1 MTRTDDEKKILVIYY
16 IEMRTRYFNKFAN
29 IIFTQLIKEKHPIL
43 SHNKKIIENIEKIEK
58 NVAKSG
64 SSHWSYRKSNFSFGK
79 ILGYERKI
87 ILPKE
92 KLDLLIEQADR
103 DKTKSTVLGL
113 GSEIDLFPISVS
125 EKRLGLFPDD
135 GLFSMFKVLTNKD
148 ILAKIVV
155 ENERIKSFLKEISNI
170 SLSLSGRVGGVR
182 IVPEQTESY
191 TRGASVVSLELKDI
205 TKIYEYSQKDLILF
219 LTDTDAAIKDI
230 NIIISSSIDDIIS
243 LRDEYLKKMWIFHL
257 KHKFNDNIL
266 EYPLYLNL
274 VESIGPN
281 FTGGRIVKQG
291 KKEILGKL
299 RCIYKIPGS
308 RKEYIKY
315 KAMFITV
322 TDYKRINT
330 IN

>member
-1 MTRTDDEKKILVIYY
+1 MTRTNDEKKILVIYY
-16 IEMRTRYFNKFAN
+16 IEMRTRYFNEFAN

-43 SHNKKIIENIEKIEK
+43 SHNKEIIENIENI
-58 NVAKSG
+58 VAKSG
-64 SSHWSYRKSNFSFGK
+64 SSHWSYSKYNIF
-79 ILGYERKI
+79 GYEIKF
-87 ILPKE
+87 LPNE

-103 DKTKSTVLGL
+103 FKTKSTVLGSTL
-113 GSEIDLFPISVS
+113 KILAS

-135 GLFSMFKVLTNKD
+135 GLFNMFKKLTNKD
-148 ILAKIVV
+148 IRAKIKV
-155 ENERIKSFLKEISNI
+155 ENERIKSFLTNIREISNV
-170 SLSLSGRVGGVR
+170 SLSLNGGVR
-182 IVPEQTESY
+182 IVPEPTVSD
-191 TRGASVVSLELKDI
+191 TSGASVVSLELKDI
-205 TKIYEYSQKDLILF
+205 TKIYEYSQEDLILF
-219 LTDTDAAIKDI
+219 LTATDAAIKDI
-230 NIIISSSIDDIIS
+230 NKIISSSIDDIIS

-281 FTGGRIVKQG
+281 FTDGRIVKQG

-308 RKEYIKY
+308 RKEHIKY
-315 KAMFITV
+315 KAFFITV